1 MPSPSTSIYVRPG
14 WTSYTWTYQGTT
26 AAFAG
31 GESAI
36 TAVSLDFGPYQ
47 PVTRGNFQYSL
58 DGGRSWLAYTLG
70 TTGYVT
76 ASALWRYVDLA
87 SGDTITPGQFTM
99 HWQLANGALVTS
111 DAAVIIDNPPAG
123 IVDNRDTVFATTSN
137 GETVATLVPIDTG
150 SPTGGRW
157 VIDSQSHP
165 GLFTLA
171 VNADGSAAL
180 VLANNAAMPAA
191 GSGVTVTAH
200 YYDRFQLDSNGNP
213 HPGHGVVETLVYN
226 IVDGV
231 SQDLTGFG
239 ADFALGTA
247 AGAQS
252 APALARLSDGSFA
265 GVWQG
270 PGAAVWA
277 QVRDPMGN
285 AKGAAFALSTGGD
298 AAIES
303 EPSVAA
309 LGNGRFVVAY
319 TVRDGAGSHI
329 GYRIA
334 DASGAV
340 GPELAAGWGDASA
353 ASVAALADGSFVLGW
368 RSGGMVHTMQ
378 ASGATGAA
386 LGAAQVNGVLASA
399 FSPAVA
405 ALPGG
410 GYVAAWGEAG
420 DGNIYLSL
428 NGGAARQV
436 TSDGTAASITT
447 AAPLPH
453 VAALAGGGFVVA
465 WDSYANDQRGYSM
478 SDVFFQRYDNAG
490 NRLGQ
495 VTQANMDSGS
505 GRYDA
510 SVAALTDG
518 SFVIGW
524 QVQGGDYDG
533 YGLYGRRFG
542 ADGTAIDPR
551 EFGINQVRKGDQANV
566 DLVALDGGGFAAAW
580 TDTQGGVAS
589 IEARVLA
596 GLPPS
601 GNAGSGQ
608 SSGSG
613 TGQTGSSGGGQ
624 VGSGGTTGGTSG
636 GDTGSGGST
645 SGGGQGTTPTPTTVL
660 GTAGNN
666 FFTATAG
673 HHKIDGGAG
682 MDTVHY
688 LGVRSGYTVTL
699 DAGSIVVSDKAGT
712 VRDALVNV
720 ERVKF
725 SDVWLALD
733 INGTAGKAFRL
744 YQAAFD
750 RAPDLAGLG
759 YWIKMLDSGVTL
771 DQVSAGFV
779 ASREFADMYGASPSD
794 SHFVSLLYQH
804 VLHRPAEGAGY
815 DFWMN
820 ALHAGQ
826 APRAEVL
833 SAFSESAENQ
843 AQVIGSI
850 QDGMAFVPWG

>member
-1 MPSPSTSIYVRPG
+1 MASPSTSIYVRPG
-14 WTSYTWTYQGTT
+14 WTSYTWTYGGAT
-26 AAFAG
+26 AAGAG

-36 TAVSLDFGPYQ
+36 TSVAFDLGAQ
-47 PVTRGNFQYSL
+47 QQLARGNFQYSL
-58 DGGRSWLAYTLG
+58 DNGRNWIAYALG
-70 TTGYVT
+70 ATGYVA
-76 ASALWRYVDLA
+76 ASALWRYVDSA

-99 HWQLANGALVTS
+99 HWRLADGTVVDS

-123 IVDNRDTVFATTSN
+123 IVDNSDTVFATAAN
-137 GETVATLVPIDTG
+137 GETVATLAPIDTG

-165 GLFTLA
+165 GLFALA
-171 VNADGSAAL
+171 VNADGSASL
-180 VLANNAAMPAA
+180 VVANSAAMPPA
-191 GSGVTVTAH
+191 GAGVTVTAH

-239 ADFALGTA
+239 ADLAVGTA
-247 AGAQS
+247 ASAQS

-270 PGAAVWA
+270 PGAAIWA
-277 QVRDPMGN
+277 QVRDPLGN
-285 AKGAAFALSTGGD
+285 AKGAAFALGTGGD

-303 EPSVAA
+303 EPAVTA

-334 DASGAV
+334 DAGGAV
-340 GPELAAGWGDASA
+340 GPELSAGWGDASA
-353 ASVAALADGSFVLGW
+353 PAVAALADGSFVLGW
-368 RSGGMVHTMQ
+368 RSGGLVHTMQ

-386 LGAAQVNGVLASA
+386 LGAAQANGALASA

-405 ALPGG
+405 ALRGG
-410 GYVAAWGEAG
+410 GYVVAWGEAG

-428 NGGAARQV
+428 NGGAPRQV
-436 TSDGTAASITT
+436 TFDGAAASITT

-490 NRLGQ
+490 NPLGQ
-495 VTQANMDSGS
+495 ATQANMDSGT
-505 GRYDA
+505 GHYDA
-510 SVAALTDG
+510 SVAALSDG

-524 QVQGGDYDG
+524 QVQGGDGDG

-551 EFGINQVRKGDQANV
+551 EFGINQVHKGDQANV

-580 TDTQGGVAS
+580 TDTQGGVAA

-601 GNAGSGQ
+601 GTAGSGQ

-613 TGQTGSSGGGQ
+613 TGQAGTGGGGQ
-624 VGSGGTTGGTSG
+624 SGAGGTSGGTSG
-636 GDTGSGGST
+636 GDAGSGGST
-645 SGGGQGTTPTPTTVL
+645 SGGGQGTTPTPTSVL

-673 HHKIDGGAG
+673 YHRIDGGAG
-682 MDTVHY
+682 LDTVLY
-688 LGVRSGYTVTL
+688 LGARAGFTVAR
-699 DAGSIVVSDKAGT
+699 DAGGIVVSDTAGT
-712 VRDALVNV
+712 VRDALVNI
-720 ERVKF
+720 ERVQF

-779 ASREFADMYGASPSD
+779 ASGEFADLYGANPSD

-820 ALHAGQ
+820 ALQAGQ

-833 SAFSESAENQ
+833 SAFSESGENQ

-850 QDGMAFVPWG
+850 QDGMLFVPWG